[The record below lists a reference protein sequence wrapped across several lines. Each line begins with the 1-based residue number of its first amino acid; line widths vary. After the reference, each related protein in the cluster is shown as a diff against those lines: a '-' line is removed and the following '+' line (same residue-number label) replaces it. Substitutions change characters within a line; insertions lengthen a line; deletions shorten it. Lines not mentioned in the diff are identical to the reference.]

1 MKKVSIILFAALLA
15 AACAKDPFA
24 RKIHEGSALGYP
36 VKQIDLEAEAGE
48 KVVSVISNREYAI
61 LCDAGWLSVPASAPA
76 GRDGFRLGYAAN
88 NALPRKAEVIV
99 SIEETNHKDTLV
111 VRQKSKESP
120 RLSAATNV
128 ISLKGSAGG
137 KMNLSLDTNIPDDEI
152 SLEYECEGGWISN
165 IKLSGGTLT
174 FDYDANPEEFVRR
187 ARASLSY
194 TDVFD
199 REYRIDFQISQ
210 MSSADSSGDELTLP
224 ELFALASEEVGESR
238 WFNAVAVMATP
249 DQIARIEQLPF
260 VSRTQRIDV
269 PPLSVE
275 DLTKALMERRGLDRD
290 TAVSVARVAGGSWLK
305 ALKQICDADDSK
317 AMLQCFIL
325 LMRLAYVR
333 DLPGL
338 MKWSEGM
345 TTLTR
350 EQQKAYLS
358 YMQQMLRENF
368 IYNFGRSELNFM
380 TPQEADFAYKFARFI
395 NERNIIRFAEE
406 FAHAQRDVAG
416 NVNGKTIFFNL
427 ALQTIILLRV

>member
-1 MKKVSIILFAALLA
+1 MVNWCDIIGQ
-15 AACAKDPFA
+15 
-24 RKIHEGSALGYP
+24 EE
-36 VKQIDLEAEAGE
+36 VKQHLVRLLMENKLPHAIMLCGPKGAGKLPLALAFAQMLLCQHPTEEGACGSCPDCQMSSLWAHPDLHFSFPVIKKSSGTTTSDTYLKEWLTQLTSE
-48 KVVSVISNREYAI
+48 KYFDLTDWLRTIGTENKQAI
-61 LCDAGWLSVPASAPA
+61 
-76 GRDGFRLGYAAN
+76 
-88 NALPRKAEVIV
+88 
-99 SIEETNHKDTLV
+99 
-111 VRQKSKESP
+111 
-120 RLSAATNV
+120 
-128 ISLKGSAGG
+128 
-137 KMNLSLDTNIPDDEI
+137 IPDDEADNI
-152 SLEYECEGGWISN
+152 IRKLSLSAYEGGWKVMVIW
-165 IKLSGGTLT
+165 
-174 FDYDANPEEFVRR
+174 
-187 ARASLSY
+187 
-194 TDVFD
+194 
-199 REYRIDFQISQ
+199 
-210 MSSADSSGDELTLP
+210 LP
-224 ELFALASEEVGESR
+224 EKMNGSAANTLLKMLEEPSPKTLFILCSEH
-238 WFNAVAVMATP
+238 P
-249 DQIARIEQLPF
+249 EQLLDTI

-317 AMLQCFIL
+317 AMLQCFIQ

-427 ALQTIILLRV
+427 ALQTIILLRK

>member
-1 MKKVSIILFAALLA
+1 MRFADVIGQQEVKDVLLAQVRAGRLPHALLLTGDTGYGTLA
-15 AACAKDPFA
+15 LALALASYVMCPQQGDSDSCGECSECIKTD
-24 RKIHEGSALGYP
+24 KLIHPDLHFSFP
-36 VKQIDLEAEAGE
+36 VIKKSSGTTTSDTYLKEWLTQLTSEKYFDLTDWLRTIGTENKQ
-48 KVVSVISNREYAI
+48 AI
-61 LCDAGWLSVPASAPA
+61 
-76 GRDGFRLGYAAN
+76 
-88 NALPRKAEVIV
+88 
-99 SIEETNHKDTLV
+99 
-111 VRQKSKESP
+111 
-120 RLSAATNV
+120 
-128 ISLKGSAGG
+128 
-137 KMNLSLDTNIPDDEI
+137 IPDDEADNI
-152 SLEYECEGGWISN
+152 IRKLSLSAYEGGWKVMVIW
-165 IKLSGGTLT
+165 
-174 FDYDANPEEFVRR
+174 
-187 ARASLSY
+187 
-194 TDVFD
+194 
-199 REYRIDFQISQ
+199 
-210 MSSADSSGDELTLP
+210 LP
-224 ELFALASEEVGESR
+224 EKMNGSAANTLLKMLEEPSPKTLFILCSEH
-238 WFNAVAVMATP
+238 P
-249 DQIARIEQLPF
+249 EQLLDTI

-317 AMLQCFIL
+317 AMLQCFIQ
-325 LMRLAYVR
+325 LMRLAYMR

-427 ALQTIILLRV
+427 ALQTIILLRK

>member
-1 MKKVSIILFAALLA
+1 MRFADVIGQQEVKDVLLAQVRAGRLPHALLLTG
-15 AACAKDPFA
+15 DT
-24 RKIHEGSALGYP
+24 GYGTLALALALASYVMCSQQGDSDSCGECSECIKTGKLVHPDLHFSFP
-36 VKQIDLEAEAGE
+36 VIKKSSGTTTSDTYLKEWLTQLTSEKYFDLTDWLRTIGTENKQ
-48 KVVSVISNREYAI
+48 AI
-61 LCDAGWLSVPASAPA
+61 
-76 GRDGFRLGYAAN
+76 
-88 NALPRKAEVIV
+88 
-99 SIEETNHKDTLV
+99 
-111 VRQKSKESP
+111 
-120 RLSAATNV
+120 
-128 ISLKGSAGG
+128 
-137 KMNLSLDTNIPDDEI
+137 IPDDEADNI
-152 SLEYECEGGWISN
+152 IRKLSLSAYEGGWKVMVIW
-165 IKLSGGTLT
+165 
-174 FDYDANPEEFVRR
+174 
-187 ARASLSY
+187 
-194 TDVFD
+194 
-199 REYRIDFQISQ
+199 
-210 MSSADSSGDELTLP
+210 LP
-224 ELFALASEEVGESR
+224 EKMNGSAANTLLKMLEEPSPKTLFILCSEH
-238 WFNAVAVMATP
+238 P
-249 DQIARIEQLPF
+249 EQLLDTI

-317 AMLQCFIL
+317 AMLQCFIQ